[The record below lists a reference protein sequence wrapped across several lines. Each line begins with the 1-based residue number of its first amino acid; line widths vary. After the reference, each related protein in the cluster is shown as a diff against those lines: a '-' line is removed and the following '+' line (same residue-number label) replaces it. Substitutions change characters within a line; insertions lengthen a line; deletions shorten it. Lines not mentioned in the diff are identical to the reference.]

1 MGDKLMKDTDTDTD
15 LREAMQGLRPPTAQT
30 APPAPQVEALPGAAS
45 PKPKAKLKAKRPKA
59 AATAKPGKPGPKPKP
74 QPKAA
79 GPARSKVLVPEIL
92 DENSENGISSENGIE
107 DDKPSFDLKAQL
119 TVKELKFIELYLVG
133 DHNVETA
140 MESAGYTGY
149 HPHSLYRLGRRIVQK
164 YESQAGDHR
173 KIMRAMGY
181 GESKIIEL
189 LIDSA
194 EKAKSDMVKLNAR
207 VALAKCL
214 GLNND
219 VVQTHLGV
227 NIIIT
232 GRSQRPPGAV
242 EGGGRPAQ
250 IHAVQAPKARQIT
263 K

>member
-1 MGDKLMKDTDTDTD
+1 MTRPNPKVDFEGVPCADQDDALKRAMVD
-15 LREAMQGLRPPTAQT
+15 LRKSRKPRQT
-30 APPAPQVEALPGAAS
+30 AME
-45 PKPKAKLKAKRPKA
+45 
-59 AATAKPGKPGPKPKP
+59 TKPGPKSKPKSRAKNAKLEKP
-74 QPKAA
+74 DGRQTA
-79 GPARSKVLVPEIL
+79 VL
-92 DENSENGISSENGIE
+92 DEKFAFSG
-107 DDKPSFDLKAQL
+107 QL
-119 TVKELKFIELYLVG
+119 TLKELRFIELYLTG
-133 DHNVETA
+133 DLTVDKA
-140 MESAGYTGY
+140 MESAGYKGY
-149 HPHSLYRLGRRIVQK
+149 HTKSLYRLGRKIVEK
-164 YESQAGDHR
+164 YESSAGDHR

-181 GESKIIEL
+181 GEVKAIEM

-194 EKAKSDMVKLNAR
+194 ENAKSEMVKLNAR

-232 GRSQRPPGAV
+232 GRSAPSCEPL

-250 IHAVQAPKARQIT
+250 VHVVPAPKPLQIT